1 MKYRAWGRV
10 ILAEMESNDPPPP
23 SGKISKKQGNYEIFI
38 FPIANIGKLIMDIDM
53 TIAWNVILSLIVAPL
68 ILVIRAQIG
77 ELRRIDILVNKTR
90 EELGRDYVSKM
101 EMETVLDRIMI
112 AIDRL
117 SQKVDRLFEER
128 AKEK

>member
-1 MKYRAWGRV
+1 
-10 ILAEMESNDPPPP
+10 
-23 SGKISKKQGNYEIFI
+23 
-38 FPIANIGKLIMDIDM
+38 MDIDM
-53 TIAWNVILSLIVAPL
+53 TIAWNVILTLIVAPL
-68 ILVIRAQIG
+68 ILIIRAQIG

-101 EMETVLDRIMI
+101 ELDSLMNRIMN

-128 AKEK
+128 S

>member
-1 MKYRAWGRV
+1 
-10 ILAEMESNDPPPP
+10 
-23 SGKISKKQGNYEIFI
+23 
-38 FPIANIGKLIMDIDM
+38 MDIDM
-53 TIAWNVILSLIVAPL
+53 TIAWNIILSLIVAPL
-68 ILVIRAQIG
+68 ILIIRAQVA
-77 ELRRIDILVNKTR
+77 EMRRIDILVNKTR

-128 AKEK
+128 T

>member
-1 MKYRAWGRV
+1 
-10 ILAEMESNDPPPP
+10 
-23 SGKISKKQGNYEIFI
+23 
-38 FPIANIGKLIMDIDM
+38 MDIDM
-53 TIAWNVILSLIVAPL
+53 TIAWNIILSLIVAPL
-68 ILVIRAQIG
+68 ILIIRAQVA
-77 ELRRIDILVNKTR
+77 EMRRIDILVNKTR

-128 AKEK
+128 S

>member
-1 MKYRAWGRV
+1 
-10 ILAEMESNDPPPP
+10 
-23 SGKISKKQGNYEIFI
+23 
-38 FPIANIGKLIMDIDM
+38 MDIDM
-53 TIAWNVILSLIVAPL
+53 TIAWNIILSLIVAPL
-68 ILVIRAQIG
+68 ILIIRAQVA
-77 ELRRIDILVNKTR
+77 EMRRIDILVNKTR

-128 AKEK
+128 A

>member
-1 MKYRAWGRV
+1 
-10 ILAEMESNDPPPP
+10 
-23 SGKISKKQGNYEIFI
+23 
-38 FPIANIGKLIMDIDM
+38 MDIDM
-53 TIAWNVILSLIVAPL
+53 TIAWNVILTLIVAPL

-101 EMETVLDRIMI
+101 ELDSLMNRIMN

>member
-1 MKYRAWGRV
+1 
-10 ILAEMESNDPPPP
+10 
-23 SGKISKKQGNYEIFI
+23 
-38 FPIANIGKLIMDIDM
+38 MDIDM

-101 EMETVLDRIMI
+101 EMETVLDRIMN

-128 AKEK
+128 S

>member
-1 MKYRAWGRV
+1 
-10 ILAEMESNDPPPP
+10 
-23 SGKISKKQGNYEIFI
+23 
-38 FPIANIGKLIMDIDM
+38 MDIDM

-77 ELRRIDILVNKTR
+77 ELRRIDILLNKTR

-101 EMETVLDRIMI
+101 EMETVLDRIMN

-128 AKEK
+128 A

>member
-1 MKYRAWGRV
+1 
-10 ILAEMESNDPPPP
+10 
-23 SGKISKKQGNYEIFI
+23 
-38 FPIANIGKLIMDIDM
+38 MDIDM

>member
-1 MKYRAWGRV
+1 
-10 ILAEMESNDPPPP
+10 
-23 SGKISKKQGNYEIFI
+23 
-38 FPIANIGKLIMDIDM
+38 MDIDM

-90 EELGRDYVSKM
+90 EELGRDYVSKS
-101 EMETVLDRIMI
+101 EMETVLDRII
-112 AIDRL
+112 NAIDRL

-128 AKEK
+128 T

>member
-1 MKYRAWGRV
+1 
-10 ILAEMESNDPPPP
+10 
-23 SGKISKKQGNYEIFI
+23 
-38 FPIANIGKLIMDIDM
+38 MDIDM
-53 TIAWNVILSLIVAPL
+53 TIAWNVILSHIVAPL

-101 EMETVLDRIMI
+101 EMETVLDRIMN

>member
-1 MKYRAWGRV
+1 
-10 ILAEMESNDPPPP
+10 
-23 SGKISKKQGNYEIFI
+23 
-38 FPIANIGKLIMDIDM
+38 MDIDM

-101 EMETVLDRIMI
+101 ELDSLMNRIMN